1 MDLGQLRFAF
11 VDPEAGH
18 PGRGNNASCVL
29 RVTAP
34 GGSMPLTGEIERGAE
49 KALIARHEPVRADI
63 VVAPDEEL
71 GAVPGEL

>member
-1 MDLGQLRFAF
+1 
-11 VDPEAGH
+11 
-18 PGRGNNASCVL
+18 
-29 RVTAP
+29 VTAP